1 MNQQSALQQQ
11 FPLSTRKIWKKLIER
26 LAALYVLALL
36 IAVVD
41 IIIMYVA
48 RGSIDSLITSILWGV
63 ILGGMVLLAVITLI
77 YAWYLRVYIRRYY
90 YDGEEHFITIKKGVF
105 APTEIHVQWLKIQD
119 VYVDQDILDRILGIY
134 DVHIASATAS
144 SGIEAHIDGVDH
156 AAAEGLKKFLLNK
169 VSGSG
174 KNSSHTSDNVQTL
187 NQTEAPKVKTIN
199 LSEDISSD
207 KYPLLDKWFYIS
219 MVLRVL
225 GSIFGPLVIVLWIFG
240 GMSDSSTF
248 QTNLLIWIVMCV
260 VSLVY
265 NIISLFLWRKNY
277 AFKFNTDNIYY
288 RTGVISISE
297 KHMPYSSIQDVTIN
311 QGMVDRLF
319 GIASVVIENA
329 AQQTFTSKNGKQVS
343 VFNGVSIEGISLDD
357 AKKITD
363 MLKTTVLGVNTSKHG
378 L

>member
-1 MNQQSALQQQ
+1 M
-11 FPLSTRKIWKKLIER
+11 IEG
-26 LAALYVLALL
+26 LAGLYVLALA

-41 IIIMYVA
+41 IIVMYVV
-48 RGSIDSLITSILWGV
+48 RDNLDSLLSSILWGV
-63 ILGGMVLLAVITLI
+63 ILGGIVLLAVITLL

-105 APTEIHVQWLKIQD
+105 APAEIHVQWLKIQD

-174 KNSSHTSDNVQTL
+174 KNSSQTNDNVQAL
-187 NQTEAPKVKTIN
+187 NQTESPKTKTIN
-199 LSEDISSD
+199 LSEEISSD

-219 MVLRVL
+219 MVFRVL
-225 GSIFGPLVIVLWIFG
+225 GSIVGPLVIVFWIFG
-240 GMSDSSTF
+240 GVSDSST
-248 QTNLLIWIVMCV
+248 TSLPTLALIWIVLCII
-260 VSLVY
+260 SIVY
-265 NIISLFLWRKNY
+265 NVVSLFLWKKNY
-277 AFKFNTDNIYY
+277 AFRFNADNIYY

-297 KHMPYSSIQDVTIN
+297 KHMPYSSMQDVTVK
-311 QGMVDRLF
+311 QGIVDRLF
-319 GIASVVIENA
+319 GIANVVIENA
-329 AQQTFTSKNGKQVS
+329 AQQTTISKYGQPIP
-343 VFNGVSIEGISLDD
+343 VFNGISIQGISLED

-363 MLKTTVLGVNTSKHG
+363 MLKTTVLGLNTGKHG